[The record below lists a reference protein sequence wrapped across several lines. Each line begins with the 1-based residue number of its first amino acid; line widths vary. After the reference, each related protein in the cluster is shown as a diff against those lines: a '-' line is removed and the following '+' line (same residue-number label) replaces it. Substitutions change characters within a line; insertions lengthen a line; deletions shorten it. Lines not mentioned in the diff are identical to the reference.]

1 MKKIAKKIFIFLIL
15 ISASFYFS
23 GASSFGLNFETEKA
37 EMTNFLDVTKNR
49 TAGSADEKKSAD
61 YLSSQLAEMGLA
73 PLWEDYQK
81 SFNFSDATSQNVA
94 GVKDNGSDKYV
105 VIGSHYDGIFKLSES
120 YGVNDNASGVVC
132 NLQLARELAA
142 RSLPFNLIFAF
153 FGAEEAGLCGSEAF
167 LSSLDAALQ
176 ENILLYINLD
186 SIGAGDELYYFHSD
200 FKTAYGDFIDQSF
213 ANLEINK
220 LQQQEAFF
228 SARPAFG
235 LNFSHLGYLSDNASF
250 LKKGINSL
258 NFFAG
263 KLSGLNFGFHETDSG
278 KQMHKTDSVEKIEET
293 FGDKFY
299 ENIVGVK
306 SAVLTLL
313 ENENFMSGTEKRE
326 LSPAYYSSFLLKGIG
341 IGVIA
346 LLAAGTVIFFKV
358 KEKKKAK

>member
-1 MKKIAKKIFIFLIL
+1 MKKVVGKIFIFLIL
-15 ISASFYFS
+15 ISVGIYFS
-23 GASSFGLNFETEKA
+23 GGKGFCLNFEIEKTEMA
-37 EMTNFLDVTKNR
+37 NFLEVTQNR

-61 YLSSQLAEMGLA
+61 YLSSQLEELGLM
-73 PLWEDYQK
+73 PIWESYQK
-81 SFNFSDATSQNVA
+81 SFKFSDKTSQNVA
-94 GVKDNGSDKYV
+94 GLKDNGSDLYV
-105 VIGSHYDGIFKLSES
+105 VIGSHYDGIFKLEES

-132 NLQLARELAA
+132 NLQLARELVGS
-142 RSLPFNLIFAF
+142 SLPFNLIFAF

-167 LSSLDAALQ
+167 LSSLDKTVQ
-176 ENILLYINLD
+176 ENIILYINLD

-200 FKTAYGDFIDQSF
+200 FKTAYGNFIDE
-213 ANLEINK
+213 NMDGLKINK
-220 LQQQEAFF
+220 LKQTEAFF

-263 KLSGLNFGFHETDSG
+263 KLSGLNFGFHETDSE
-278 KQMHKTDSVEKIEET
+278 KQMHKMDSVEKIEET

-299 ENIVGVK
+299 ENIASVK

-313 ENENFMSGTEKRE
+313 GNEKFVGSMEKRE
-326 LSPAYYSSFLLKGIG
+326 LSSAYYSSFLLKGIG
-341 IGVIA
+341 IGVVA

-358 KEKKKAK
+358 KNKKKAK